1 MGRLSNISGREAVKI
16 FDKFGYV
23 LDHQTGSH
31 MILWHESKPTLS
43 VPNHRELAPGLLRSL
58 GRYLLSLLTENAN
71 SSHNFSDGHGKTL
84 LARATSQGNF
94 QLSLHVTL
102 HSLSGI

>member
-58 GRYLLSLLTENAN
+58 VRQA
-71 SSHNFSDGHGKTL
+71 
-84 LARATSQGNF
+84 
-94 QLSLHVTL
+94 
-102 HSLSGI
+102 GITVDEFLESR